1 MERTHISGCLL
12 SKQRLALAPKAKG
25 KITHHT
31 KPHKAVH
38 TAPDRLWHIPYR
50 NAYLPRLSEH
60 QDAKLGPPAQACG
73 KEQNAQATRYGSA
86 VSHQSNGTRMTF

>member
-25 KITHHT
+25 KITYHT

-38 TAPDRLWHIPYR
+38 TAPDRLWHVPYR
-50 NAYLPRLSEH
+50 NAYLP
-60 QDAKLGPPAQACG
+60 
-73 KEQNAQATRYGSA
+73 GSA
-86 VSHQSNGTRMTF
+86 SARTQSWALLPRLAAKNKMLRQQGMVQRSLTSPMGLE